1 MLKNN
6 GSGSSG
12 EARNFKRR
20 EALFPHFF
28 KRILFGRTDLKMIEK
43 EERLLGS
50 DSQPRLSASLLAT
63 LIDP

>member
-1 MLKNN
+1 MAL
-6 GSGSSG
+6 
-12 EARNFKRR
+12 AAVARR
-20 EALFPHFF
+20 EILKGGRHYFHIFF